1 MKEASADEI
10 LKSHGLRKTL
20 GRLKVLEFFSSQ
32 QKAISHSELSKHFEG
47 QLDRSSLFRTLQDF
61 ESHGLV
67 HKVPDDVVSTKFAL
81 CSGPCDEGAHYDS
94 HLHFKCGDCQETYCL
109 DGAQLPKLNIP
120 SGFKP
125 ERAEVLVHGICRACA

>member
-1 MKEASADEI
+1 MSPFSAEDV

-20 GRLKVLEFFSSQ
+20 GRLKVLEFFNGQ

-81 CSGPCDEGAHYDS
+81 CNGSCDEGVHYDS
-94 HLHFKCGDCQETYCL
+94 HLHFKCDHCLETYCL

-125 ERAEVLVHGICRACA
+125 QRAEVLVHGICRACA